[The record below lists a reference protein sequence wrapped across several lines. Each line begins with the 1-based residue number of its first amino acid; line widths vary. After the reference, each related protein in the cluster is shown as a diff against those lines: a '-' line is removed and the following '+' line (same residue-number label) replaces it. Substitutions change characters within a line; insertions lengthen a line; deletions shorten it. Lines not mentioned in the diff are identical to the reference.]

1 MAADVAVKRSKAM
14 NEPIIIRPEALD
26 DGTPLEHR
34 TVAGAGIIMSIVIV
48 FVGIV
53 LGMCLASIFG
63 VPI

>member
-1 MAADVAVKRSKAM
+1 MI
-14 NEPIIIRPEALD
+14 EPITSRPAALD

-63 VPI
+63 APK

>member
-1 MAADVAVKRSKAM
+1 MI
-14 NEPIIIRPEALD
+14 EPIISRPAALD

-34 TVAGAGIIMSIVIV
+34 TVAGAGIVMTLVIV

-63 VPI
+63 APR